1 MKELY
6 TDLNIR
12 FSVEQRS
19 FCALNIIYE
28 RFLRTVPSH
37 SHGKNSYEIHYIP
50 SGFGHARIN
59 QALYDIVPNTLYVT
73 GPHVEHA
80 QVPAPEDPMCEYCVY
95 LNLERGRP
103 RGNPEKRPAAQ
114 WLPAPPP
121 SILQLFEETPF
132 WFGQDRQNV
141 SGVMEQIFF
150 ELRNQYRGYMQQ
162 VEALLTQLVV
172 LTARN
177 YEEQQKAVT
186 HFGPSNPENSKFI
199 LLEEYFLY
207 EYQNLSLKALADR
220 LGLGCRQTERL
231 LKEHYGKTFLQ
242 KKTEAR
248 MAAAAILLSDQARSI
263 SSIAEELGYS
273 SAEHFSAA
281 FKRHYKMTAREYRRR
296 GDRLQK

>member
-12 FSVEQRS
+12 FSVDQRS
-19 FCALNIIYE
+19 FCARNIIYE

-95 LNLERGRP
+95 LNLERDRS
-103 RGNPEKRPAAQ
+103 RANPSRAEQ
-114 WLPAPPP
+114 P
-121 SILQLFEETPF
+121 SILRLFEETHF
-132 WFGQDRQNV
+132 WFGQDSQNV
-141 SGVMEQIFF
+141 SRIMDQIFF
-150 ELRNQYRGYMQQ
+150 ELRNQYIGYVQQ

-177 YEEQQKAVT
+177 YEERQKAVT
-186 HFGPSNPENSKFI
+186 HFHPSNPDNSKWI

-248 MAAAAILLSDQARSI
+248 MAAAAILLADQSRSI

-281 FKRHYKMTAREYRRR
+281 FKRHYNMTAREYRRKK
-296 GDRLQK
+296 DHIQK